1 VKLLRA
7 GSAKKQS
14 NLQDEAT
21 FPGLAVIPKRTI
33 ALIAPTNNG
42 DAIMLLL
49 ILNAI
54 YRRFLLAALSG
65 ISSQRGAKL

>member
-42 DAIMLLL
+42 DAIMLL

-54 YRRFLLAALSG
+54 YRQFLLAALSG
-65 ISSQRGAKL
+65 ISSQGAKL